1 MHGRETVLES
11 VVTMHDTDDTLQ
23 ARDADRQARSK
34 QSRQQEANDL
44 KWLMST
50 EQGRRVA
57 GRVLALTG
65 IHQSSF
71 TGNSETFFKEGRR
84 SVGLALEAE
93 ITTHCFS
100 EYLLML
106 KEHKERNSK

>member
-11 VVTMHDTDDTLQ
+11 VVTMHDTDDSLQ
-23 ARDADRQARSK
+23 ARDEARQTRTK
-34 QSRQQEANDL
+34 NTRQQEADDL

-57 GRVLALTG
+57 GRVLAMTG

-84 SVGLALEAE
+84 SVGLLLEAE
-93 ITTHCFS
+93 ITTHCFP